1 MTKQNTSRMDHLR
14 RDARDT
20 KRRLMDALEGRSRC
34 RPWWAG
40 AWDLR
45 VKHAEQKKH
54 DHIFKYEWYYGTI
67 WRRRMKAAQVR
78 QMVVRDNIE
87 ARLETFVR
95 EEWGVSKKSSS
106 ASCSTSLPFAE
117 EKVLVL
123 DGEWAD
129 LHLESL

>member
-1 MTKQNTSRMDHLR
+1 MDHLR
-14 RDARDT
+14 RDARTT
-20 KRRLMDALEGRSRC
+20 KRRLLAALKGRSRFPPC
-34 RPWWAG
+34 WVG
-40 AWDLR
+40 AWDLS
-45 VKHAEQKKH
+45 VKHAEQKKR
-54 DHIFKYEWYYGTI
+54 DHIFKYEWYYGAI
-67 WRRRMKAAQVR
+67 WRRRMKAARMR

-87 ARLETFVR
+87 ARLETFVH